1 MKLKQFFLIAAGV
14 LTLVYTQV
22 LAQENET
29 GVLSGVLESLQSD
42 NEVSKRLK
50 ISGYVQAQFQIADTA
65 GISSVAGGNFSAGV
79 DNRLTV
85 RRGRVK
91 VAYTYENALAV
102 MQLDVTEKGVGIKD
116 AYLSMTEPW
125 LNTLT
130 LTSGVF
136 DRPFGY
142 EIAYSSSSRESPE
155 RSRMFQT
162 LFPGERDL
170 GAKLT
175 IQAPKTSNWNFLK
188 LELGVL
194 AGNGINVE
202 TDSYKDVVARL
213 SASKASRDE
222 RLKWG
227 VGASYYNGGFAST
240 TTKVYSLKTD
250 NGVKTFLPETVNKY
264 DRVKRE
270 YLGIEGQL
278 GYDWVLGMTQ
288 VRAEYLTGTQ
298 PATASSSSSLTAA
311 NVASSS
317 TADLSTGK
325 VTTSSVGVD
334 AYSRS
339 FSGYYVYLI
348 QDILQTPF
356 QAVVKYDVYD
366 PNTKVS
372 GDQIG
377 AVPASG
383 VATGSADIKYA
394 TLGFGLNYRFNSN
407 VKIMAYYDRVRNET
421 TSNIRKASTL
431 TDLSSD
437 RKDNVFTLRIQYKF

>member
-1 MKLKQFFLIAAGV
+1 MKLTNIFLLGAGMLSV
-14 LTLVYTQV
+14 FASTSM
-22 LAQENET
+22 AQTSDADPIT
-29 GVLSGVLESLQSD
+29 GIVESLQSD
-42 NEVSKRLK
+42 NDVAKRLK
-50 ISGYVQAQFQIADTA
+50 ISGYVQAQYQVADTA
-65 GISSVAGGNFSAGV
+65 GVSSVAGGSFGTSI
-79 DNRLTV
+79 DNRFTV

-102 MQLDVTEKGVGIKD
+102 MQLDITEKGVGVKD
-116 AYLSMTEPW
+116 AYLSLTEPF

-130 LTSGVF
+130 LTGGVF

-142 EIAYSSSSRESPE
+142 EIAYSSSTRETPE

-188 LELGVL
+188 LELGML

-202 TDSYKDVVARL
+202 TDSYKDVVVRL
-213 SASKASRDE
+213 SATKVSRDE

-227 VGASYYNGGFAST
+227 VGASYYNGGFAAQTS
-240 TTKVYSLKTD
+240 KVYTTQTD
-250 NGVKTFLPETVNKY
+250 NGVKTFLPETINKY
-264 DRVKRE
+264 DKIKRE
-270 YLGIEGQL
+270 YLGLEGQL
-278 GYDWVLGMTQ
+278 GYDGPLGITQ
-288 VRAEYLTGTQ
+288 IRAEVLTGTQ

-311 NVASSS
+311 NVTSAS

-348 QDILQTPF
+348 QDILQSPF

-366 PNTKVS
+366 PNTNVT
-372 GDQIG
+372 GNQIG
-377 AVPASG
+377 ANPSAG
-383 VATGSADIKYA
+383 IATGSADIKYA
-394 TLGFGLNYRFNSN
+394 TLGVGVNYRFNSN
-407 VKIMAYYDRVRNET
+407 VKIMAYYDFVKNET
-421 TSNIRKASTL
+421 STQLKKPSTL
-431 TDLSSD
+431 TDLSAD
-437 RKDNVFTLRIQYKF
+437 RKDNVFTLRVQYKF